1 VVRQP
6 AEERLVIEVL
16 GGGLAGADGVDAVA
30 ERRRCVSMNMMATSR
45 IEPGWPLT
53 SVCPSEVSEEPGS
66 VLVTRLRPASVTQPV
81 QRRRVRG
88 TASGQDLRRRR
99 AGHELIGGA
108 QYRGG
113 IKRLGDPEPAQE
125 QDHLRGRRKF
135 VSLHGSPFDGS
146 PRLASEHAGGYRV
159 QHL

>member
-1 VVRQP
+1 
-6 AEERLVIEVL
+6 
-16 GGGLAGADGVDAVA
+16 
-30 ERRRCVSMNMMATSR
+30 
-45 IEPGWPLT
+45 
-53 SVCPSEVSEEPGS
+53 
-66 VLVTRLRPASVTQPV
+66 V
-81 QRRRVRG
+81 QRRRVRAG
-88 TASGQDLRRRR
+88 PSGQDLRRRR
-99 AGHELIGGA
+99 AGYELIGDA

-135 VSLHGSPFDGS
+135 VRLHGSPVDGS